1 MASITIK
8 NLVKK
13 YGDNTVVSNVNLS
26 VNDGEFITLLGPS
39 GCGKT
44 TTLRAIAGLVEID
57 DGEIYLDD
65 RLINDLPPH
74 KRSTAMVFQSYALF
88 PHMSVRDNVAFGLRM
103 QKVPKSERDDR
114 VKEVLQM
121 MGLAELADRGPGQLS
136 GGQQQRVAVARAI
149 VTHPVVLLFDEPL
162 SNLDLKLRERLR
174 IDIRELQRRLKITSV
189 YVTHDQAEALVI
201 SDRIAIMD
209 KGKIIQCADPV
220 TIYSHPANAFTADFI
235 GQASI
240 IKARVIESNE
250 YGCTV
255 ETPIGKLVSSDR
267 PKGASNSVMVCWR
280 PEEITL
286 YQKEHHNRIE
296 AKIESNIFMG
306 NLTDLFVDVNG
317 TSLRV
322 QMGGSVNLQ
331 PGDKIVLGLSKDKLR
346 VIEAEV

>member
-1 MASITIK
+1 MATITIK

-13 YGDNTVVSNVNLS
+13 YGDNTVVSNLNLS

-114 VKEVLQM
+114 VQEVLQM
-121 MGLAELADRGPGQLS
+121 MGLEELADRGPGQLS

-174 IDIRELQRRLKITSV
+174 IDIRELQRSREIAAMLDRRVSLVSEDRKRDVGDRRRNELAVMQQLIERFVSSLDEILFASRDQREKCILRNVEMFECVGERDGDWVIGSARVAVFQFGLPFVEVRGSQLAVRLRSG
-189 YVTHDQAEALVI
+189 
-201 SDRIAIMD
+201 RIARFFS
-209 KGKIIQCADPV
+209 CEPR
-220 TIYSHPANAFTADFI
+220 TA
-235 GQASI
+235 
-240 IKARVIESNE
+240 RRE
-250 YGCTV
+250 
-255 ETPIGKLVSSDR
+255 PR
-267 PKGASNSVMVCWR
+267 P
-280 PEEITL
+280 
-286 YQKEHHNRIE
+286 
-296 AKIESNIFMG
+296 
-306 NLTDLFVDVNG
+306 
-317 TSLRV
+317 
-322 QMGGSVNLQ
+322 
-331 PGDKIVLGLSKDKLR
+331 
-346 VIEAEV
+346 

>member
-1 MASITIK
+1 MATITIK

-13 YGDNTVVSNVNLS
+13 YGDNIVVNHLDLL
-26 VNDGEFITLLGPS
+26 VNDGEFVTLLGPS

-44 TTLRAIAGLVEID
+44 TTLRAIAGLIEID
-57 DGEIYLDD
+57 EGEIYLGD
-65 RLINDLPPH
+65 RLVNDVPPH

-88 PHMSVRDNVAFGLRM
+88 PHMSVHENVAFGLRM
-103 QKVPKSERDDR
+103 QKVSKSECDDR
-114 VKEVLQM
+114 VREVLQM
-121 MGLAELADRGPGQLS
+121 MGLSELADRGPGQLS

-149 VTHPVVLLFDEPL
+149 VTRPIVLLFDEPL

-174 IDIRELQRRLKITSV
+174 IDIRELQRRLKITTV

-209 KGKIIQCADPV
+209 KGSIIQCADPV
-220 TIYSHPANAFTADFI
+220 TIYTHPVNAFTADFI

-240 IKARVIESNE
+240 LKAQVIGTNES
-250 YGCTV
+250 GCTV
-255 ETPIGKLVSSDR
+255 ETPIGNLISSDC
-267 PKGASNSVMVCWR
+267 PKSASKAVMVCWR
-280 PEEITL
+280 PEDIAL
-286 YQKEHHNRIE
+286 YQKEHHNRIDG
-296 AKIESNIFMG
+296 KIERNIFMG

-322 QMGGSVNLQ
+322 QMGGTVNLQ

-346 VIEAEV
+346 VIEGDA

>member
-1 MASITIK
+1 MATITIK

-13 YGDNTVVSNVNLS
+13 YGDNVVVDHLNLS

-57 DGEIYLDD
+57 DGEIFLDD
-65 RLINDLPPH
+65 RLINDLPPN

-88 PHMSVRDNVAFGLRM
+88 PHMSVHENVAFGLRM
-103 QKVPKSERDDR
+103 QRVPKSERDDR
-114 VKEVLQM
+114 VQEVLQM
-121 MGLAELADRGPGQLS
+121 MGLSQLADRAPGQLS

-209 KGKIIQCADPV
+209 KGIIIQCADPV
-220 TIYSHPANAFTADFI
+220 TIYTHPANAFTADFI

-240 IKARVIESNE
+240 LKAQVIESND
-250 YGCTV
+250 YGCIV
-255 ETPIGKLVSSDR
+255 ETPIGKLISSDR
-267 PKGASNSVMVCWR
+267 PKGDSKAVMVCWR
-280 PEEITL
+280 PEDITP
-286 YQKEHHNRIE
+286 YQKDHHNRIE
-296 AKIESNIFMG
+296 GKIERNIFMG

-331 PGDKIVLGLSKDKLR
+331 PGDKVVLGLSKDKLR
-346 VIEAEV
+346 VIEGEA

>member
-1 MASITIK
+1 MATITIK

-13 YGDNTVVSNVNLS
+13 YGENTVVDHLDLS
-26 VNDGEFITLLGPS
+26 VKDGEFITLLGPS

-57 DGEIYLDD
+57 EGEIYLDD
-65 RLINDLPPH
+65 ALINDVPPH

-88 PHMSVRDNVAFGLRM
+88 PHMSVRDNVAFGLKM

-114 VKEVLQM
+114 VQEVLRM
-121 MGLAELADRGPGQLS
+121 MGLSDLADRAPGQLS

-209 KGKIIQCADPV
+209 QGRIIQCADPV
-220 TIYSHPANAFTADFI
+220 TIYTHPANAFTADFI

-240 IKARVIESNE
+240 LKAQVLEVNE
-250 YGCTV
+250 LGCIV
-255 ETPIGKLVSSDR
+255 ETPVGKLISSDR
-267 PKGASNSVMVCWR
+267 PKGSSKAVMVCWR
-280 PEEITL
+280 PEDITP
-286 YQKEHHNRIE
+286 YQEEQENRIE
-296 AKIESNIFMG
+296 GKIERNIFMG
-306 NLTDLFVDVNG
+306 NLTDLFVDVDG

-322 QMGGSVNLQ
+322 QMGGAVKLQ
-331 PGDKIVLGLSKDKLR
+331 PGERIVLGLSKNKLR
-346 VIEAEV
+346 VIEAET

>member
-1 MASITIK
+1 MATITIK

-13 YGDNTVVSNVNLS
+13 YGDNLVVNHLNLS
-26 VNDGEFITLLGPS
+26 VKDGEFITLLGPS

-65 RLINDLPPH
+65 RLITNVPPH

-88 PHMSVRDNVAFGLRM
+88 PHMSVYENVAFGLRM
-103 QKVPKSERDDR
+103 QKVPKSEREGR
-114 VKEVLQM
+114 IEEALQM
-121 MGLAELADRGPGQLS
+121 MGLTELASRGPGQLS

-149 VTHPVVLLFDEPL
+149 VTHPKVLLFDEPL

-201 SDRIAIMD
+201 SDRIAIMNR
-209 KGKIIQCADPV
+209 GVIIQCADPV
-220 TIYSHPANAFTADFI
+220 TIYTHPVNAFAADFI

-240 IKARVIESNE
+240 IQGRVIEANE
-250 YGCTV
+250 EGCIV
-255 ETPIGKLVSSDR
+255 ETSIGKLISSDL
-267 PKGASNSVMVCWR
+267 PKSDSKDVMLCWR
-280 PEEITL
+280 PEDITL
-286 YQKEHHNRIE
+286 YRREQHNCIE
-296 AKIESNIFMG
+296 GKIERNIFMG

-322 QMGGSVNLQ
+322 QMGGTVNVQ
-331 PGDKIVLGLSKDKLR
+331 PGEKIVLGLSKDKLR
-346 VIEAEV
+346 VIERDE

>member
-1 MASITIK
+1 MATIAIK

-13 YGDNTVVSNVNLS
+13 YGDNLVVSHLNLS
-26 VNDGEFITLLGPS
+26 VEDGEFITLLGPS

-44 TTLRAIAGLVEID
+44 TTLRAIAGLIEID
-57 DGEIYLDD
+57 EGEIFLDD

-103 QKVPKSERDDR
+103 QKIPKAERDDR
-114 VKEVLQM
+114 VQEVLQM

-174 IDIRELQRRLKITSV
+174 IDIRELQRKLKITSV

-209 KGKIIQCADPV
+209 KGEIIQCADPV
-220 TIYSHPANAFTADFI
+220 TIYTHPVNAFTADFI

-240 IKARVIESNE
+240 IKAQVIEANE
-250 YGCTV
+250 SGCIV
-255 ETPIGKLVSSDR
+255 ETPIGNLVSSDR
-267 PKGASNSVMVCWR
+267 PKSASKAVMVCWR
-280 PEEITL
+280 PEDVAL
-286 YQKEHHNRIE
+286 YRKEHHNRIE
-296 AKIESNIFMG
+296 GKIERNIFMG

-322 QMGGSVNLQ
+322 QMGGSVNFQ
-331 PGDKIVLGLSKDKLR
+331 PGDRIVLGLSKDKLR
-346 VIEAEV
+346 VIEAEA